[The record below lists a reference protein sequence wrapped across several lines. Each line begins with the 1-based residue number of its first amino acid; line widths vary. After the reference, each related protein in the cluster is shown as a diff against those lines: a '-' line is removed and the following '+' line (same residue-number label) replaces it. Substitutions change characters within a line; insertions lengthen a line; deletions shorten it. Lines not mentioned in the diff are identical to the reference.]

1 VHIFDLWRFGIL
13 LHRAPALVIKA
24 LTYLQTHYND
34 FENMAPHNP
43 DRQEARFLD
52 MFQFMYRIPPTTV
65 HENLAAMFKRE
76 EIYWEK
82 LDEKVHVGIQMGYLD
97 PTLKP
102 QLQSILESRRLYR
115 QNPQS
120 LDVEKATQL
129 APILQRIIQMEI
141 DNTGRLLERRYRL
154 FPYGRARYA
163 GGIFRR

>member
-13 LHRAPALVIKA
+13 LHRTPALVIKA

-97 PTLKP
+97 PTLK
-102 QLQSILESRRLYR
+102 LNCKAFSSREGCIDKILKASMWKRRHNWLPFYSESYR
-115 QNPQS
+115 W
-120 LDVEKATQL
+120 
-129 APILQRIIQMEI
+129 R
-141 DNTGRLLERRYRL
+141 
-154 FPYGRARYA
+154 
-163 GGIFRR
+163 

>member
-1 VHIFDLWRFGIL
+1 
-13 LHRAPALVIKA
+13 
-24 LTYLQTHYND
+24 
-34 FENMAPHNP
+34 
-43 DRQEARFLD
+43 
-52 MFQFMYRIPPTTV
+52 MYRIPPTTV